1 MVAERPENG
10 AMAEGHPMSGS
21 APDRADGEAGVRSR
35 IISPSL
41 LLPAEAVVFE
51 LKPSLWYVVI
61 VSLPIAAAGVALVLL
76 ACFMEELAYVWRHSA
91 LVLGIWIVGVRV
103 AVGFLEWLG
112 RTYVL
117 TDRRIL
123 KQHGVLN
130 VRVECAGLE
139 EIQTTFVAQAAF
151 QRAVGIGTVFFRC
164 AAGATDAQAWE
175 HVRRPKDVHAHII
188 AQIERWKRAR
198 ANRQGE

>member
-1 MVAERPENG
+1 MAVDPSAAGPETEASRFSNS
-10 AMAEGHPMSGS
+10 M
-21 APDRADGEAGVRSR
+21 PDRAEGGVAARSR

-61 VSLPIAAAGVALVLL
+61 VSLPIAGAGVALALL
-76 ACFMEELAYVWRHSA
+76 ACFMEELSSVWRHWG

-139 EIQTTFVAQAAF
+139 EIVSTFVAQAAF
-151 QRAVGIGTVFFRC
+151 QRAVGIGTIFFRC
-164 AAGATDAQAWE
+164 AGGATDAQAWE
-175 HVRRPKDVHAHII
+175 HVRRPKEAHGHIV

-198 ANRQGE
+198 TKREGE